1 MPMQAVW
8 SSPLVAGGVVAVAV
22 AVALVV
28 AAGAIG
34 YVLVDR
40 ASRHHSATA
49 ADAVIVLGA
58 EVVGQRPSLELQ
70 ARLDRAVAVW
80 AAGQA
85 PVVVC
90 CGGMSDGVDERDVMA
105 AYLVEAGVP
114 GAAVM
119 VADGATTRRS
129 VESVVNAGYTS
140 VVMVTSPYHVR
151 RAVAEARRHGLEAA
165 GCPASG
171 SPEQADSAVRR
182 LRTATEVVA
191 LAWYALPVWVT
202 SRVPTGPSTVR
213 HRVPQAL
220 IGQVT
225 SRRATRSPSHR

>member
-1 MPMQAVW
+1 MPVLALW
-8 SSPLVAGGVVAVAV
+8 SWPLVAGGAAAIGV
-22 AVALVV
+22 AVAL
-28 AAGAIG
+28 AFAGGAIG
-34 YVLVDR
+34 YLLVDR
-40 ASRHHSATA
+40 GSRQHSAAT

-58 EVVGQRPSLELQ
+58 EVVGQRPSLELA

-90 CGGMSDGVDERDVMA
+90 CGGMSGGVDERDVMA
-105 AYLVEAGVP
+105 AYLVDAGV
-114 GAAVM
+114 ATDAVV

-129 VESVVNAGYTS
+129 VESVANAGFAS
-140 VVMVTSPYHVR
+140 VLVVTSPYHVR
-151 RAVAEARRHGLEAA
+151 RVLAEARRHGLVAA
-165 GCPASG
+165 GCPASA
-171 SPEQADSAVRR
+171 SPEQADATVRR

-202 SRVPTGPSTVR
+202 ARVPTGPSTVR

-220 IGQVT
+220 IGQVRT
-225 SRRATRSPSHR
+225 RRATRSPSHR